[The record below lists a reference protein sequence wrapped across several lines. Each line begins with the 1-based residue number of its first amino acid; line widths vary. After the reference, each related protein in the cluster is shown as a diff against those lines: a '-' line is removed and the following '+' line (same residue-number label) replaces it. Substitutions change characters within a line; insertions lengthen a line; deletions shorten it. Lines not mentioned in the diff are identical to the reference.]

1 LRALYLALE
10 GGLAI
15 MSETKG
21 NAVLSKFNTT
31 YLNCMSSLDILEMLN
46 AASTCTN
53 QRVGFSFQND
63 RIFAAVISD
72 GGSNVS
78 LDD

>member
-21 NAVLSKFNTT
+21 NVLSKFNTT

-63 RIFAAVISD
+63 RIFAAAISD
-72 GGSNVS
+72 GGSNVF